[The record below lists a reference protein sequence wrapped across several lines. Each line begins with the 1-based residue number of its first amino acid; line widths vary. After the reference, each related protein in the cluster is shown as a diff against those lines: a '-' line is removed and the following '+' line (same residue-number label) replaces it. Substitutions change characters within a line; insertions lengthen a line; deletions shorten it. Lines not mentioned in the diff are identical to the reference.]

1 MDRITTEKRDGSNE
15 LAGSC
20 EAISPGPPGSNRVI
34 SFPGVPAAASAGDQ
48 EDAEVSS
55 ASASSF
61 VSLGAVT
68 HAVVLRLRGGFPK
81 IRGPARQGGAE
92 PRRSF
97 DQREGEDR

>member
-1 MDRITTEKRDGSNE
+1 MDRITTEKRDGSDE

-34 SFPGVPAAASAGDQ
+34 PFPGSAASARDQ
-48 EDAEVSS
+48 EGAGASP

-61 VSLGAVT
+61 VSLGDAT
-68 HAVVLRLRGGFPK
+68 HAVVMRLRGGYPK
-81 IRGPARQGGAE
+81 IRGPARQGGGAE
-92 PRRSF
+92 PRRSS